1 MKMYLVRRF
10 SDDLPEKEYGVN
22 DSYKL
27 IGLFTDEAIA
37 KAVMEMEKA
46 AIPENKKE
54 TTEIDILTIEVD
66 KIYKGD
72 EQIYLGGGF
81 YIE

>member
-10 SDDLPEKEYGVN
+10 SDNLREHDYGVN
-22 DSYKL
+22 DSYGL
-27 IGLFTDEAIA
+27 IGLFTDESVAN
-37 KAVMEMEKA
+37 AVMKMENE
-46 AIPENKKE
+46 AIPKDKKE